1 MAKIEIDDQVL
12 KSIVKDAIKEIFVPN
27 PNNTVKLEEGDPGV
41 YPVHNGP
48 FSDVELKDI
57 EISTLRKR
65 VANYKTQAET
75 YKNKVDDAERRYNI
89 LLHRNF
95 EVRKFNAVLKTENH
109 KLAKELDEA
118 RKDAEMA
125 NQMVGDI
132 GRAGSK
138 MIDEEVKKTVSLDQE
153 FEESVR
159 GDLMNLKLVKKYLD
173 KVRPTAK
180 TKDEY
185 LKAMNIID
193 KDISNL
199 DKFVEERWGHGEED

>member
-27 PNNTVKLEEGDPGV
+27 PNDTVKWEEGDPSV
-41 YPVHNGP
+41 YPVYNGP

-89 LLHRNF
+89 LLHRNI

-125 NQMVGDI
+125 NQMAGDI

-138 MIDEEVKKTVSLDQE
+138 MIEEEIKKTASLEEE
-153 FEESVR
+153 FEEYVR
-159 GDLMNLKLVKKYLD
+159 GQLMNLKTARRHLEL
-173 KVRPTAK
+173 VRPTAK
-180 TKDEY
+180 TSPEY
-185 LKAMNIID
+185 AQTIKLID
-193 KDISNL
+193 SDISNL